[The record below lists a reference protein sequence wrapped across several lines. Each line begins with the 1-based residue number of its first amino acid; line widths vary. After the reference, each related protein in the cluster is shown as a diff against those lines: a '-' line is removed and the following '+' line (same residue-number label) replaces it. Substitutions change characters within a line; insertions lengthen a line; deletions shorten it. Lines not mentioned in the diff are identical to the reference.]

1 MSFVAND
8 LKNEQMSMFDSTL
21 NLTDRERRFL
31 EKSWAKVFAEKI
43 FPAIDESPYAVLY
56 SEKKSRPN
64 TPVNVLVGGMFIQQL
79 TGQTDEEFLES
90 LMFDIRYQ
98 YALHTTSCEEQ
109 PLSDRSFGRFRER
122 LAMYELETGIDLIK
136 NTEEEIT
143 DLMAL
148 VMGID
153 HHLKRMDSMMISA
166 NIKKMSRLELLYTC
180 VSNLVKEMK
189 NSNIEMSTEYNHY
202 ADADDRNKVVYHNRT
217 ETSESKIATILED
230 AKVLINLCN
239 EDIEDSSAYK
249 LLVRVLKEQTNLDS
263 NGIYQ
268 LKEANDPSMNS
279 SILQNPAD
287 PEATFRH
294 KAGKNHV
301 GYAANFVESSNENG
315 DTLVTDFQFEC
326 NNYSD
331 KKFIDNAVSR
341 MESNSK
347 EDTVTIVADG
357 AYTADKELAKSK
369 NIEIVNTNLT
379 GKDTPDINAD
389 FEFNEDGTQITSCP
403 GGYEPLSCSYNKKTG
418 QCVASFSKESCEKC
432 PHFND
437 CKPNLRVKVCKK
449 TVSLKSKTR
458 AQQQRNRSTK
468 EFSVLTKYRNGVE
481 SLPSILRRKYHVDK
495 IPARGKIRKKL
506 FFGAK
511 VMAMNFQKFCKY
523 MQGSARRAQ
532 FEIIA

>member
-31 EKSWAKVFAEKI
+31 EKSWAKVFAEKV
-43 FPAIDESPYAVLY
+43 FPAIDEAPYAVLY
-56 SEKKSRPN
+56 SEKNSRPN
-64 TPVNVLVGGMFIQQL
+64 TPVNVLVGGLFIQQL
-79 TGQTDEEFLES
+79 TGQSDDEFLES

-109 PLSDRSFGRFRER
+109 PLSDRSFGRFREK

-136 NTEEEIT
+136 KTEEEIT
-143 DLMAL
+143 NLMAL

-189 NSNIEMSTEYNHY
+189 NANIKMSAEYNHY
-202 ADADDRNKVVYHNRT
+202 ADADDRNKVVYHNRA
-217 ETSESKIATILED
+217 ESSKRKIATILED
-230 AKVLINLCN
+230 AKVLINLCD

-249 LLVRVLKEQTNLDS
+249 LLVRVLNEQTNIYP
-263 NGIYQ
+263 NGIRL
-268 LKEANDPSMNS
+268 LKDANDPSMNS

-287 PEATFRH
+287 PEATFRQ

-301 GYAANFVESSNENG
+301 GYTANFVESSNENG

-331 KKFIDNAVSR
+331 KKFIDDAISK
-341 MESNSK
+341 MDSASEESP
-347 EDTVTIVADG
+347 VIIVADG
-357 AYTADKELAKSK
+357 AYTADEELAKSK
-369 NIEIVNTNLT
+369 NVEVVNTNLT
-379 GKDTPDINAD
+379 GQDAPDINAD
-389 FEFNEDGTQITSCP
+389 FEFNEDGTKIIKCP
-403 GGYEPLSCSYNKKTG
+403 GGYEPLCCSYNQKTG
-418 QCVASFSKESCEKC
+418 QCVASFSKEKCESC

-437 CKPNLRVKVCKK
+437 CKPNLRVKTCKK
-449 TVSLKSKTR
+449 TVSLKSKKR
-458 AQQQRNRSTK
+458 AQYQRARSTK
-468 EFSVLTKYRNGVE
+468 EFSDLTKYRNGVE

-495 IPARGKIRKKL
+495 IPARGKIRQKM
-506 FFGAK
+506 FFGTK
-511 VMAMNFQKFCKY
+511 VMAMNIQKFCTF
-523 MQGSARRAQ
+523 MQGLARRAQ
-532 FEIIA
+532 NEAIA